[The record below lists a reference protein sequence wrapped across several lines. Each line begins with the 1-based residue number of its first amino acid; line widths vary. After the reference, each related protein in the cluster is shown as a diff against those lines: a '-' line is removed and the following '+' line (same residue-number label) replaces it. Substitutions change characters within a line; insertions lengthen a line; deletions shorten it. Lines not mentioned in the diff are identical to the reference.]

1 MKVSLI
7 FSRPFLGL
15 VLTLFLSEAAS
26 TMITPLMPFLFF
38 SDFSSFF
45 DASVSH
51 ATRAIQYG
59 YATAAI
65 RVGAFLASVLLG
77 LAMDRWG
84 RRWVLLLSCF
94 GLACSMATLA
104 FSIDRGAF
112 ILFITGLFF
121 CNLLYAGKQ
130 TAQAIVGDEKSSSLK
145 LFRMSLLQSGI
156 ALGACLGPVIAGA
169 ISHGRENFSTAFY
182 LATALALVSG
192 FVVLFEIK
200 ETLCLGDCSPVLVR
214 KFGFFGA
221 FFREKR
227 VKILLLQLFLSQ
239 LSWGMYYEF
248 SPLVAKL
255 SFDFSPST
263 VGLFVGMIAFWLI
276 VGSGLILP
284 FLTTILS
291 TSSLKFL
298 SVVLMLGGI
307 LLSVFSRDSFWFWVS
322 AVFVS
327 IGDVMIYALIVN
339 EVSDQ
344 MASNYQ
350 GRMTAL
356 IYVVITL
363 TWSFTG
369 VLGGYLTAYATKG
382 ALWFSILGVFILTGY
397 FLCRAMRS
405 LCRRV

>member
-1 MKVSLI
+1 MNVGLI

-15 VLTLFLSEAAS
+15 IMTLFLSEAGS

-45 DASVSH
+45 DPSVEH

-65 RVGAFLASVLLG
+65 RIGAFLASVLLG

-84 RRWVLLLSCF
+84 RRWVLFLSCF

-112 ILFITGLFF
+112 VLFIAGLFF

-130 TAQAIVGDEKSSSLK
+130 TAQAIVGDEKSSALK
-145 LFRMSLLQSGI
+145 LFRMSFLQSGI
-156 ALGACLGPVIAGA
+156 ALGACLGPMIAGA
-169 ISHGRENFSTAFY
+169 VSHAKGDLSFAFY
-182 LATALALVSG
+182 LATALALVSAV
-192 FVVLFEIK
+192 VVLFEIK
-200 ETLCLGDCSPVLVR
+200 ETLYSGGCSPIFIR
-214 KFGFFGA
+214 KSRFFEA
-221 FFREKR
+221 VFRDKSA
-227 VKILLLQLFLSQ
+227 KIFLLQLFLSQ

-255 SFDFSPST
+255 TFNFTPSAT
-263 VGLFVGMIAFWLI
+263 GVFVGMIAFWLI
-276 VGSGLILP
+276 LGSAFVLP
-284 FLTTILS
+284 FLGTMF
-291 TSSLKFL
+291 SSARLKLF

-307 LLSVFSRDSFWFWVS
+307 LIATFSNHAFWFWTS

-339 EVSDQ
+339 ELSDR
-344 MASNYQ
+344 MPSNYQ
-350 GRMTAL
+350 GRMTGL

-382 ALWFSILGVFILTGY
+382 SLWFSILGVLILTVF
-397 FLCRAMRS
+397 FLFRAMRS
-405 LCRRV
+405 LCPRV